1 MKNEPF
7 VIERTY
13 NAPIATVWKAITNRD
28 DMEQWYFKLK
38 EFKPEVGFKFEF
50 TGGDEKMEYLHEC
63 IVQEVVPGK
72 KIAYTWRYPEY
83 EGSSLVTWELF
94 EEGNKTRLKLT
105 HEGLETFPKNNSS
118 FAKESFA
125 GGWTYITGTSLKEFV
140 EKGTQS

>member
-7 VIERTY
+7 IIERTY
-13 NAPIATVWKAITNRD
+13 NAPIAKVWKAITNRD
-28 DMEQWYFKLK
+28 EMEKWYFKLA

-63 IVQEVVPGK
+63 IIKEVIPEK
-72 KIAYTWRYPEY
+72 KLTHTWRYPKY

-94 EEGNKTRLKLT
+94 EEGTKTRLRLT
-105 HEGLETFPKNNSS
+105 HEGLETFPQNNPS

-125 GGWTYITGTSLKEFV
+125 GGWTHITGVLLKEYV
-140 EKGTQS
+140 EKNAQE